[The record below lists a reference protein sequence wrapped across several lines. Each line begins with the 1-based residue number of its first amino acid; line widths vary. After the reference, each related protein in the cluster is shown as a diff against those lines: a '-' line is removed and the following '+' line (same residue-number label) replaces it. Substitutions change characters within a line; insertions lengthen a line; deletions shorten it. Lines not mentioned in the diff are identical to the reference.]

1 MCKIKIIC
9 VGKLKE
15 DFWVKAKDEYKTRL
29 CRFCDLEIIEL
40 PDTPAPRDP
49 SDAQVENVLK
59 IEGQRILKHIKTPR
73 DTAALCVEG
82 KKLSSE
88 GFAEYIKD
96 KNITFIIGGSYGLSG
111 EVKAVAGAGLSF
123 SDMTFPHQLTRVILL
138 EQIYRGYKI
147 INNENYH
154 K

>member
-1 MCKIKIIC
+1 MCKIKIVC

-29 CRFCDLEIIEL
+29 CRFCDLEIVEL
-40 PDTPAPRDP
+40 PDQSVA
-49 SDAQVENVLK
+49 SDAQIENALK

-73 DTAALCVEG
+73 YVTALCIEG
-82 KKLSSE
+82 KKISSE

-96 KNITFIIGGSYGLSG
+96 KNITFIIGGSHGLSE
-111 EVKAVAGAGLSF
+111 EVKAAAGAKLSF
-123 SDMTFPHQLTRVILL
+123 SDMTFPHQLMRVILL

-147 INNENYH
+147 INRENYH